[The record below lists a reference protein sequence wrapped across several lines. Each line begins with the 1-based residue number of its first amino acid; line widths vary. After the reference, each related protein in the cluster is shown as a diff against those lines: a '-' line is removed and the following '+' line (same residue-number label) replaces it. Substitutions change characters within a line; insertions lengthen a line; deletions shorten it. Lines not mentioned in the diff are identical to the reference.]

1 MDTDKL
7 ADAKEFILTA
17 MGETGMDETEMQTGI
32 ELMGY
37 EFTAVTMKGKLFA
50 DTLEGT
56 ISVKGKKAT
65 LEILSPVGEVNRIMD
80 GEKIGES
87 VLFHLDGMVPG
98 IMYNL
103 SINEA

>member
-37 EFTAVTMKGKLFA
+37 EFTAVTMKGKAFCRYA
-50 DTLEGT
+50 GRYNF
-56 ISVKGKKAT
+56 SKRK
-65 LEILSPVGEVNRIMD
+65 
-80 GEKIGES
+80 ES
-87 VLFHLDGMVPG
+87 
-98 IMYNL
+98 NT
-103 SINEA
+103 